1 MISLFSKPIL
11 AVVSILTATILLL
24 AIGTTMIFAITPVHE
39 TLAAV
44 TLGDQVQRTP
54 LQSAISYLNDA
65 RQALEKNNTKAGLE
79 NLTLAQQQLL
89 ALDQGLAQNSTSAVM
104 PSNEQAQQANQSV
117 PTITSGQSSIS
128 GQSRR
133 CDQLKGPSSGLCQ

>member
-1 MISLFSKPIL
+1 VISLFSKPIL

-24 AIGTTMIFAITPVHE
+24 AIGTTMILIIPVHN

-54 LQSAISYLNDA
+54 IQSAIIHLNDA
-65 RQALEKNNTKAGLE
+65 RRALEKNNTKVGLE
-79 NLTLAQQQLL
+79 NLILAQQQLV
-89 ALDQGLAQNSTSAVM
+89 ALEQGLAQNSTSAVM
-104 PSNEQAQQANQSV
+104 SSNEQANQSA
-117 PTITSGQSSIS
+117 PTITPGQSSIS

>member
-24 AIGTTMIFAITPVHE
+24 AIGTTMILIIPVHN

-44 TLGDQVQRTP
+44 ILGDQVQRTP
-54 LQSAISYLNDA
+54 IQSAIIHLNDA
-65 RQALEKNNTKAGLE
+65 RRALEKNNTKAGLE
-79 NLTLAQQQLL
+79 NLILAQQQLV
-89 ALDQGLAQNSTSAVM
+89 ALEQGLAQNSTSAVI
-104 PSNEQAQQANQSV
+104 PSNEQANQSA
-117 PTITSGQSSIS
+117 PTITSGQSSIA
-128 GQSRR
+128 GQSGR

>member
-1 MISLFSKPIL
+1 VISLFSKPIL

-24 AIGTTMIFAITPVHE
+24 AIGTTMILIIPVHN

-54 LQSAISYLNDA
+54 IQSAIIHLNDA
-65 RQALEKNNTKAGLE
+65 RRALEKNNTKAGLE
-79 NLTLAQQQLL
+79 NLILAQQQLL

-104 PSNEQAQQANQSV
+104 PSNETAQQANQSA
-117 PTITSGQSSIS
+117 PTITPGQSSIS
-128 GQSRR
+128 GQNRR

>member
-24 AIGTTMIFAITPVHE
+24 AIGTTMTAIIPVHN

-54 LQSAISYLNDA
+54 IQAAILHLNDA
-65 RQALEKNNTKAGLE
+65 RRALEKNNTKAGLE
-79 NLTLAQQQLL
+79 NLILAQQQLL
-89 ALDQGLAQNSTSAVM
+89 ALEQGLALNSTSAVM
-104 PSNEQAQQANQSV
+104 PANEQAQQANLSA
-117 PTITSGQSSIS
+117 PITPGQSAIS
-128 GQSRR
+128 GQNRR